1 MKKLTA
7 LILIIICA
15 FLAACTDG
23 ADKVDLSSIPAFS
36 GKPYAELNGNMPS
49 FTDKQKESTEAF
61 EKYSRLDEL
70 GRCGAAFAN
79 VCVDTMPTEERESIS
94 SVKPTGWN
102 QKAYTFIEDG
112 YVYNRCHL
120 IGFQLT
126 GENANERNLITG
138 TRYMNVKGMLPF
150 ENEVAD
156 YVASTGRHVLYR
168 VTPIFDG
175 ENLVA
180 NGVQME
186 AWSVE
191 DKGYGVCFNVY
202 CYNVQPGVVITY
214 ASGKNKSDGTLDKI
228 TGKSST
234 SGSKS
239 DTRTAKKEKAKKY
252 VLNTNTKKFHFPD
265 CDSVYAMHPDNKKEV
280 KAKRS
285 ELIEQGYSPCGD
297 CKP

>member
-1 MKKLTA
+1 MKKFTVI
-7 LILIIICA
+7 ILIILCV
-15 FLAACTDG
+15 FLTACSDG

-36 GKPYAELNGNMPS
+36 GTPYVELNGNIPS
-49 FTDKQKESTEAF
+49 FTEKQKESTEAF
-61 EKYSRLDEL
+61 EKYSRLDWL

-79 VCVDTMPTEERESIS
+79 VCIDTMPTEERESIS

-102 QKAYTFIEDG
+102 QKSYAFIQDG

-138 TRYMNVKGMLPF
+138 TRYMNVQGMLPF

-168 VTPIFDG
+168 VTPVFDG
-175 ENLVA
+175 DNLVA

-239 DTRTAKKEKAKKY
+239 DTKITKKETAKKY
-252 VLNTNTKKFHFPD
+252 ILNTNTKKFHYPD